1 MNLRPIILDR
11 YLFREFVYAFVAVIA
26 FCALLL
32 LVASI
37 FDRFSEI
44 LEFGAPMSTVATF
57 FLSALPGQLMQI
69 VPIAAMLAV
78 LFSVGSLARTNE
90 VLAML
95 TSGVHALRLS
105 LPILF
110 GGVLI
115 VIGTFTMNEYVVPP
129 LERTSQIY
137 ELMLENRDTRK
148 ITMNANVFVRGETD
162 WFYMARVYS
171 NAEKQMIRPT
181 IVNLSPDH
189 STVKL
194 RIEGDSATFIE
205 NNPADKSSL
214 WLFENPRTWEFD
226 QWGNLT
232 THTIETT
239 SQTLSLEA
247 DLPTILAQ
255 QAKPEEMN
263 YHQLKKR
270 VEILQARNQP
280 TQDIRT
286 DLLRKITF
294 PVGILVVMMIGFSYA
309 IKSRAGTAMR
319 IIGIGISWAV
329 AYYLVNA
336 LLQALGRAGT
346 ISPAAATIAPTVA
359 FAVIALFLM
368 RRSYQWHA

>member
-1 MNLRPIILDR
+1 MNLRPIIIDR

-44 LEFGAPMSTVATF
+44 LESGAPMSTVATY
-57 FLSALPGQLMQI
+57 FLSSLPGQLMQI

-78 LFSVGSLARTNE
+78 LFSVGALARTNE

-105 LPILF
+105 LPIIF
-110 GGVLI
+110 GGILI
-115 VIGTFTMNEYVVPP
+115 VIGTFVMNEYVVPP
-129 LERTSQIY
+129 LERTSKIY
-137 ELMLENRDTRK
+137 ELKLENRDTRK
-148 ITMNANVFVRGETD
+148 ITMNANAFARGETD

-171 NAEKQMIRPT
+171 NEDKKMIRPT
-181 IVNLSPDH
+181 VVNLSPDH
-189 STVKL
+189 STLKM
-194 RIEGDSATFIE
+194 RIEGDAATFIE
-205 NNPADKSSL
+205 NNRADNTSL
-214 WLFENPRTWEFD
+214 WLFENPRTWKFD
-226 QWGNLT
+226 SQGKLT
-232 THTIETT
+232 TFTAENTAQTIA
-239 SQTLSLEA
+239 LEA

-263 YHQLKKR
+263 YHQLKQR
-270 VEILQARNQP
+270 VEILEARDQP

-294 PVGILVVMMIGFSYA
+294 PVGIIVVMMIGFSYA
-309 IKSRAGTAMR
+309 IKSRAGTAMK

-336 LLQALGRAGT
+336 VLQALGRAGA
-346 ISPAAATIAPTVA
+346 ISPAAATIVPTLV
-359 FAVIALFLM
+359 FAVIAIFLM

>member
-11 YLFREFVYAFVAVIA
+11 YLFREFILAFIAVIA

-44 LEFGAPMSTVATF
+44 LEFGAPMSTVAIF
-57 FLSALPGQLMQI
+57 FLSSLPGQLMQI

-78 LFSVGSLARTNE
+78 LFSIGSLARTNE

-95 TSGVHALRLS
+95 TSGVHAFRLS

-110 GGVLI
+110 GGALI
-115 VIGTFTMNEYVVPP
+115 VAGTFVMNEYVVPP

-137 ELMLENRDTRK
+137 ELMLEDRDTRE
-148 ITMNANVFVRGETD
+148 ITMNANVFAQGRTD

-171 NAEKQMIRPT
+171 NAENKMIRPT
-181 IVNLSPDH
+181 IINLNPDH
-189 STVKL
+189 STIVS
-194 RIEGDSATFIE
+194 RIEGDTATFAGE
-205 NNPADKSSL
+205 NSADDTTE
-214 WLFENPRTWEFD
+214 WLFENPRTWTFD
-226 QWGNLT
+226 GEGRIT
-232 THTIETT
+232 THTASHS
-239 SQTLSLEA
+239 SQTIFLEA
-247 DLPTILAQ
+247 DLPAIMAQ

-263 YHQLKKR
+263 YHQLKQR
-270 VEILQARNQP
+270 AEILEARDQP

-294 PVGILVVMMIGFSYA
+294 PAGILVVMIIGFAYA
-309 IKSRAGTAMR
+309 IKSRAGTAMK

-329 AYYLVNA
+329 VYYLVNA
-336 LLQALGRAGT
+336 LLQALGRSGT
-346 ISPAAATIAPTVA
+346 IPPAAATVLPTVV